1 MRESSVV
8 FMSNVENSVNDTGVV
23 RHDWT
28 VAEISKLLQTPLNDL
43 VYRAQELHR
52 SYFDPNAVQLST
64 LLNIKSGG
72 CPEDCAYCPQS
83 AHYSP
88 GTEAQPLMGVA
99 SVRDAARH
107 AKERG
112 ATRFCMGAA
121 WRNPKDRDLD
131 RVIEM
136 IAEIKTLGL
145 ETCATLGML
154 TTEQAR
160 RLGQAGLDYY
170 NHNIDSSP
178 EFYASI
184 ISTRDFEDRLRTLEA
199 VRAAGMRVCCGG
211 IIGMGE
217 GIADR
222 ARMLMVLANMPQ
234 HPESVPINLLV
245 RVAGTPLENVDAP
258 DPFDMVRMI
267 AVARIIM
274 PASFVRLSAGRAEM
288 NDELQAL
295 CFLAGAN
302 SIFYGEKL
310 LTTDNPEAARDQRLF
325 ARLGLRALQ

>member
-1 MRESSVV
+1 
-8 FMSNVENSVNDTGVV
+8 MSNKATNVNDPGVI
-23 RHDWT
+23 RHDWSDT
-28 VAEISKLLQTPLNDL
+28 EVSKLLQTPLNDL

-52 SYFDPNAVQLST
+52 RHFDPNTVQLST

-83 AHYSP
+83 AHYSS
-88 GTEAQPLMGVA
+88 GTETQPLIDIAG
-99 SVRDAARH
+99 VRDSARQ

-121 WRNPKDRDLD
+121 WRNPRDRDLD

-136 IAEIKTLGL
+136 ITEVKTLGL

-154 TTEQAR
+154 TTEQAH
-160 RLGQAGLDYY
+160 RLGRAGLDYY

-178 EFYASI
+178 EFYARI
-184 ISTRDFEDRLRTLEA
+184 ITTRDFEDRLRTLEA
-199 VRAAGMRVCCGG
+199 VRSAGMHVCCGG

-217 GIADR
+217 SITDR
-222 ARMLMVLANMPQ
+222 ARMLMVLANFPQ

-245 RVAGTPLENVDAP
+245 RVAGTPLEKVEAP

-267 AVARIIM
+267 AVARILM
-274 PASFVRLSAGRAEM
+274 PASYIRLSAGRAEM
-288 NDELQAL
+288 SDELQAL

-310 LTTDNPEAARDQRLF
+310 LTTENPEAARDQRLF

>member
-1 MRESSVV
+1 M
-8 FMSNVENSVNDTGVV
+8 NDAGAI
-23 RHDWT
+23 RHDWSDT
-28 VAEISKLLQTPLNDL
+28 EVTRLLQTPLNDL
-43 VYRAQELHR
+43 VYHAQGLHR
-52 SYFDPNAVQLST
+52 RYFDPNTVQLST

-83 AHYSP
+83 AHYST
-88 GTEAQPLMGVA
+88 GTGAQPLMSVA
-99 SVRDAARH
+99 SVRDAARQ
-107 AKERG
+107 AKARG

-136 IAEIKTLGL
+136 IAAVKILGL

-154 TTEQAR
+154 TTEQAH

-184 ISTRDFEDRLRTLEA
+184 ISTRDFTDRLQTLEA
-199 VRAAGMRVCCGG
+199 VRTAGIRVCCGG

-222 ARMLMVLANMPQ
+222 ARMLVVLANMPQ

-245 RVAGTPLENVDAP
+245 RVAGTPLEHVDAP

-267 AVARIIM
+267 AVARIMM
-274 PASFVRLSAGRAEM
+274 PASCIRLSAGRAEM
-288 NDELQAL
+288 HDELQAL

-310 LTTDNPEAARDQRLF
+310 LTTDNPEAASDQRLF